1 LGIINILGG
10 IASFLGAEADWAG
23 AILGL
28 PLNPLLSPLLLP
40 PSSLYDLLAFA
51 CTCIVLRCVN
61 GVFVKSKETYYDRKR
76 DLLDPVSV
84 NGVFVKSKETYYD
97 SKRDLLDPVS
107 VNGVFVKSKETYYDS
122 KRDLLDPV
130 SVNGV
135 FVGLAKTVSPTIKL
149 KDPYYKRPSM
159 QVCK

>member
-1 LGIINILGG
+1 MLHIIQCTLGIINILGG

-84 NGVFVKSKETYYD
+84 NGVFV
-97 SKRDLLDPVS
+97 
-107 VNGVFVKSKETYYDS
+107 
-122 KRDLLDPV
+122 
-130 SVNGV
+130 
-135 FVGLAKTVSPTIKL
+135 GLAKTVSPTIKL